1 MAEMFS
7 LYSPVSLHLSTIKRF
22 NVNELLCSVIGV
34 GHARD
39 KLTTIA
45 EGPIIR
51 GHGPLL
57 RI

>member
-1 MAEMFS
+1 MI
-7 LYSPVSLHLSTIKRF
+7 YSVF
-22 NVNELLCSVIGV
+22 NTNELLCSVVGA

-45 EGPIIR
+45 KEPIIR

-57 RI
+57 RIV

>member
-1 MAEMFS
+1 MDGNEWVV
-7 LYSPVSLHLSTIKRF
+7 YSVF
-22 NVNELLCSVIGV
+22 NSNELLCSVVGA

-45 EGPIIR
+45 KDPIIR

-57 RI
+57 RIV